1 MPRPP
6 KINREILDIFRRLVK
21 EENLL
26 LAATDEDM
34 VMMLNEELFVEHR
47 ISYRTFQRYKS
58 RALRQMA
65 IPDADPLYIDLFT
78 ILRTGYVRLR
88 QQLLSAMIQDNIGSK
103 RYMWILE
110 RKFKEWNLRWT
121 PPETELEENPEE
133 PIVEDTDN
141 YPTLTGDYYD
151 LNLDTRPKD
160 IAPVHHAIYQGYVVP
175 NPNYD
180 GEEDDTTRAIKAMC
194 EFMAENNLPEEELQ
208 KLLAERAAK
217 TSKREKRRAQ
227 ARSQLAAEEA
237 KQPSASPHL
246 MRKNNK
252 QIADRARAQRLEKIK
267 TGAGQP
273 YEPMPDDNGGNA
285 IAVPELADVR

>member
-6 KINREILDIFRRLVK
+6 KINREILDIFRNLVK

-26 LAATDEDM
+26 LACSDEDM

-88 QQLLSAMIQDNIGSK
+88 QQLLGAIIKDNIGAK

-110 RKFKEWNLRWT
+110 RKFKEWNIRWVA
-121 PPETELEENPEE
+121 PEVELNENPEE
-133 PIVEDTDN
+133 PIADDVDC
-141 YPTLTGDYYD
+141 YPTLTGHYYD
-151 LNLDTRPKD
+151 LNLDEQPKD
-160 IAPVHHAIYQGYVVP
+160 ISPAHHAIFQGYVLP
-175 NPNYD
+175 NPNYQGD
-180 GEEDDTTRAIKAMC
+180 EDDTTRAIKAMC
-194 EFMAENNLPEEELQ
+194 AFMDEYNMPEEEHRKLMAERGAATEKRYAEMRQ
-208 KLLAERAAK
+208 KEAELAE
-217 TSKREKRRAQ
+217 
-227 ARSQLAAEEA
+227 EEA

-252 QIADRARAQRLEKIK
+252 AQADKARAQRLAKIK
-267 TGAGQP
+267 TGGGQL
-273 YEPMPDDNGGNA
+273 YVEATEDNDYAVFGGEGLV
-285 IAVPELADVR
+285 AVR